1 MNSIL
6 DNPIWNALITRDAN
20 NNMGSENFAFF
31 DADMAPFIGMSF
43 WDKKS
48 QKELFKNV
56 DASRSWFL
64 LIGEKVDF
72 IDEFEM
78 VLTLELYQ
86 FTCTNLKEAP
96 KTKRPLEIVKLDERH
111 IEEMIILTKLTKPGP
126 FTKRTIEFGGYYGMF
141 EDGKLVAMGGE
152 RLHVEGYTEISAI
165 CTHPDFQGLGY
176 AAKITH
182 FLVSSVIKSGF
193 IPFLHARADNVKAI
207 ALYERLGFQLRK
219 EIQFYIIKRRLT

>member
-20 NNMGSENFAFF
+20 HNIGWENLAFF
-31 DADMAPFIGMSF
+31 DADIAPFIGMPF
-43 WDKKS
+43 WDKNS
-48 QKELFKNV
+48 QKVLFNNV
-56 DASRSWFL
+56 DANRKWFL
-64 LIGEKVDF
+64 LIGEKVHF
-72 IDEFEM
+72 IEELEM
-78 VLTLELYQ
+78 VLTLPLYQ
-86 FTCTNLKEAP
+86 FTCTNLKEVP

-111 IEEMIILTKLTKPGP
+111 IEEMIMLTKLTKPGP
-126 FTKRTIEFGGYYGMF
+126 FAKRTIEFGGYYGMF

-165 CTHPDFQGLGY
+165 CTHPDYQGLGY

-182 FLVSSVIKSGF
+182 HLAKSVLDKGL

-207 ALYERLGFQLRK
+207 SMYERLGFQIRK
-219 EIQFYIIKRRLT
+219 EIQFYIIKKRLI